1 VVEVSQIGDLEAVTG
16 ALTNNPITLNR
27 RINRRIKAKNEAV
40 EVISIGLLADNSDRR
55 VVNVGDSFLD

>member
-27 RINRRIKAKNEAV
+27 RIKAKNEAV
-40 EVISIGLLADNSDRR
+40 EVISIGLLADISDRR